1 MFHKVINTI
10 KSHISKDLMF
20 FILISIV
27 MMLGYLWFIN
37 SSYATSLNE
46 YADDNF
52 VLFCSVLIFIK
63 FFGIVYPP
71 ISGGYFTLAAIPIIG
86 WEYALIC
93 DLTGS
98 ILGGSVDYYIG
109 RKYGIK
115 IVKKF
120 FGEKIA
126 DKIGLIKIKNGKEI
140 EGLIVSRILAGA
152 TVVEAIHYAAGLFK
166 IDFAKYTIA
175 MLVSHL
181 IIGLPV
187 YWIFGGV
194 LGTTLTLFMVPV
206 LILALIILYKMRGR
220 YLE

>member
-1 MFHKVINTI
+1 
-10 KSHISKDLMF
+10 MF
-20 FILISIV
+20 FLLISLV
-27 MMLGYLWFIN
+27 MLIGYMWFVK
-37 SSYATSLNE
+37 SPYASSLNE

-52 VLFCSVLIFIK
+52 VLFCSVLVFIK
-63 FFGIVYPP
+63 FVGIVYPP

-98 ILGGSVDYYIG
+98 VLGGSVDYYLG

-120 FGEKIA
+120 FGNAISE
-126 DKIGLIKIKNGKEI
+126 KIGLIKIKKGKEI
-140 EGLIVSRILAGA
+140 EGLIVLRILAGA
-152 TVVEAIHYAAGLFK
+152 TIVEAIHYAAGLFR
-166 IDFAKYTIA
+166 IDFWKYTIA
-175 MLVSHL
+175 MVISHL
-181 IIGLPV
+181 IIGVPI

-194 LGTTLTLFMVPV
+194 LGTNLTLYLIPV
-206 LILALIILYKMRGR
+206 LILALIVLYKMRGR